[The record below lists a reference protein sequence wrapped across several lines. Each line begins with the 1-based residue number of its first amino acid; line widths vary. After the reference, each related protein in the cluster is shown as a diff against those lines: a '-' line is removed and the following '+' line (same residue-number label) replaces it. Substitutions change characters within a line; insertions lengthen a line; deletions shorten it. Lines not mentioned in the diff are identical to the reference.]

1 MPSAEELEELLEPS
15 LVGYLQ
21 AEAEAH
27 GWTQDEYER
36 MLKMEA
42 SKSRGDEHVDAR

>member
-1 MPSAEELEELLEPS
+1 MPTAEELEEMLEPS

-21 AEAEAH
+21 SEAEAH
-27 GWTQDEYER
+27 GWTDDEYAR

-42 SKSRGDEHVDAR
+42 SKSRGDGHVDAR

>member
-21 AEAEAH
+21 SEAETH
-27 GWTQDEYER
+27 GWTQEEYER
-36 MLKMEA
+36 FLNMEA
-42 SKSRGDEHVDAR
+42 SKARQEEHRVDA

>member
-1 MPSAEELEELLEPS
+1 MPTAEELEEMLEPS

-21 AEAEAH
+21 SEAEAH
-27 GWTQDEYER
+27 GWTEDEYAR

-42 SKSRGDEHVDAR
+42 SKARGDEHVDAR

>member
-1 MPSAEELEELLEPS
+1 MPDREELEQYLDDA

-21 AEAEAH
+21 NEAETH
-27 GWTQDEYER
+27 GWTEDEYAR

-42 SKSRGDEHVDAR
+42 SKSRGDEHVDA